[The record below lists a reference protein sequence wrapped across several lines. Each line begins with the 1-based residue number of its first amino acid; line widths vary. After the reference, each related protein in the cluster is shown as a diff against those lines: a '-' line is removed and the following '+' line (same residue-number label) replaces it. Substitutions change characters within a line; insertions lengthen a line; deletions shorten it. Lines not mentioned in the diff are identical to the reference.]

1 MTSDAE
7 RSVYVSESMRSK
19 NVLVFVAVVAAFV
32 LASVAGAAAAGVALH
47 VKLLGPNV
55 VPRGDP
61 NGVGEAALTLDARK
75 QQLCWKFTG
84 LAGIG
89 KPSVAR
95 ISKGSKGKTG
105 PVVLSLGRS
114 YKSSSCVTAPTR
126 LLTAIIKRPSAYYL
140 TVWAGPKYKAGV
152 IRGQL

>member
-1 MTSDAE
+1 
-7 RSVYVSESMRSK
+7 VSQRVQLK
-19 NVLVFVAVVAAFV
+19 RVLLFGTIIAAFG
-32 LASVAGAAAAGVALH
+32 LASVAGAAAAGVTLH

-61 NGVGEAALTLDARK
+61 NGVGEAALTLDVRK
-75 QQLCWKFTG
+75 QQVCWKFSG

-105 PVVLSLGRS
+105 PAVLSLGRS
-114 YKSSSCVTAPTR
+114 YKSSGCVTAPTR
-126 LLTAIIKRPSAYYL
+126 LSAAIIKRPSGYYL
-140 TVWAGPKYKAGV
+140 TIWAGRKYPAGV